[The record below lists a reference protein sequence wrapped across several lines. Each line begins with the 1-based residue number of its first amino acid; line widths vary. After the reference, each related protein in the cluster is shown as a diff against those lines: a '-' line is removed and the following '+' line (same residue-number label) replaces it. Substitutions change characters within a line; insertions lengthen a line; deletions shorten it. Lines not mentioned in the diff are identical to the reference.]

1 MPEGLAGRCSCGAL
15 TATFSARPVQTRQC
29 WCRQCQKAAAGGPTH
44 NAIFNTDDVA
54 LSGTVGSWSYL
65 APSGNTLTQAFCR
78 DCGTPAYAQSSARP
92 QFMTFRFGF
101 LDESH
106 GLAPEM
112 LAELAHRERGKPDLL
127 DEGERCVDDAPAR
140 ERFGTGRH
148 AARPGT
154 TRGGRRA
161 AHGCDLTL

>member
-1 MPEGLAGRCSCGAL
+1 MPEGLAGRCNCGAL

-112 LAELAHRERGKPDLL
+112 AIWTDDKPAWATIDPALPSYP
-127 DEGERCVDDAPAR
+127 RQPPAP
-140 ERFGTGRH
+140 
-148 AARPGT
+148 RPT
-154 TRGGRRA
+154 
-161 AHGCDLTL
+161 